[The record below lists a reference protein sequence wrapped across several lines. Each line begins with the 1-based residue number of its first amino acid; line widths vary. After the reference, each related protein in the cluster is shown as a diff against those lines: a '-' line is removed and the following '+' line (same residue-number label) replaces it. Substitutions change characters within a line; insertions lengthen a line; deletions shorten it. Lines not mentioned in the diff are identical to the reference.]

1 MLDNSNI
8 VDSKT
13 SNSIVSHKS
22 SMLND
27 NFASSI
33 KWNKKHIPL
42 IPVEKYI
49 KEKEINFKL
58 DYDVTAT
65 EPLNFKTI
73 NYTTFAG
80 FLILHPLNFEQALRQ
95 MSDAFADQM
104 KGNHINFLKDKIK
117 FDKDFSKYKIKDLKK
132 SKGKK
137 VLVVLPGGNKLKK
150 HCCVGKIESILKK
163 YGKDNVLFKK
173 HPISYTKVY
182 EELSDYLGGINYAPD
197 NSDLFSLM
205 KDSNTVYSTMCSESA
220 LIASILGKKIGH
232 FDLFQNRNTSSF
244 GHINYYIYTTPKPLE
259 WAQTAFASPKSGVIH
274 PLVDTNWKE
283 KVDKYFLY
291 ITQLYDFYD
300 GAYVN
305 S

>member
-80 FLILHPLNFEQALRQ
+80 FFNTTSF
-95 MSDAFADQM
+95 
-104 KGNHINFLKDKIK
+104 K
-117 FDKDFSKYKIKDLKK
+117 F
-132 SKGKK
+132 
-137 VLVVLPGGNKLKK
+137 
-150 HCCVGKIESILKK
+150 
-163 YGKDNVLFKK
+163 
-173 HPISYTKVY
+173 
-182 EELSDYLGGINYAPD
+182 
-197 NSDLFSLM
+197 
-205 KDSNTVYSTMCSESA
+205 
-220 LIASILGKKIGH
+220 
-232 FDLFQNRNTSSF
+232 
-244 GHINYYIYTTPKPLE
+244 
-259 WAQTAFASPKSGVIH
+259 
-274 PLVDTNWKE
+274 
-283 KVDKYFLY
+283 
-291 ITQLYDFYD
+291 
-300 GAYVN
+300 
-305 S
+305 